1 MLISGGGGVKAVYRG
16 TTTGAQTVE
25 LPAAVNMNKS
35 FIYSVSKG
43 SAGYVAARGYVSLPE
58 FDIYGWDGY
67 NANTLQ
73 KFDLRSDTNGSTITK
88 NSPSASNKIS
98 SIRPNGNGGI
108 SGGSTNLTVKEYSA
122 RLIDETHIQTDG
134 AVEWQLIEY
143 N

>member
-1 MLISGGGGVKAVYRG
+1 MSGGGGIKAVYRG
-16 TTTGAQTVE
+16 TTTGEQIVE

-73 KFDLRSDTNGSTITK
+73 KFDLRSDTSGTAITK
-88 NSPSASNKIS
+88 NSPSASKKIS
-98 SIRPNGNGGI
+98 SIRPNGNGSI
-108 SGGSTNLTVKEYSA
+108 SGGSTDLTVKEYSA